1 MKKLIISTI
10 FALLLSLNL
19 WGKTKPNLIFI
30 SVDTL
35 RQDHLGIYGY
45 HRNTSPNIDR
55 LLSRGVWFTNAHCNV
70 PLTNPSF
77 CSMMTSRYP
86 HEIGATRNGIPMV
99 RDALTLAEILKENGY
114 TTVAFL
120 SNWPLKAHLSNLDQ
134 GFDIYDDNFSKKRW
148 LFFNDERDAR
158 GVTEQA
164 TNWLKNQLKEP
175 FFLWAHYSEPHA
187 PYLSHKGFRFSD
199 PNLPDTE
206 EQRRIDAYDSEI
218 AYADHYIGELV
229 NCLSQLGLLENSLVF
244 FVADHGESLGE
255 HSYVGHGR
263 YLYEPS
269 MRIPFGLSGP
279 GIPRGVRIDAQ
290 VELLDLAPTFLAY
303 AGIPIPPQM
312 RGRNLLPYIRG
323 EKPWQEPYL
332 VYFETYPGAVRGEG
346 MEKLASLK
354 KPIWVGLKVE
364 NLKVLYSVPNSRWE
378 MYQIQQDPKELHN
391 LADPTNSVFIQFSE
405 KVLGWWRGWKDTAV
419 VGSTT
424 ALTEEDKKKLEALG
438 YLNK

>member
-1 MKKLIISTI
+1 MMRKSKKVIVAILSTV
-10 FALLLSLNL
+10 FFLGAN
-19 WGKTKPNLIFI
+19 KPNLILI

-35 RQDHLGIYGY
+35 RQDHLSIYGY

-55 LLSRGVWFTNAHCNV
+55 LLQSGVWFTNAHTNV

-86 HEIGATRNGIPMV
+86 HEIGATRNGIPMI
-99 RDALTLAEILKENGY
+99 REAETLAEILKRHGY

-134 GFDIYDDNFSKKRW
+134 GFDIYDDNFNKKRW
-148 LFFNDERDAR
+148 IFFNSERDAR

-164 TNWLKNQLKEP
+164 VKWLEENLKEP
-175 FFLWAHYSEPHA
+175 FFFWAHYSEPHA
-187 PYLSHKGFRFSD
+187 PYLFHKGFIFKD
-199 PNLPDTE
+199 PNAPKTD
-206 EQRRIDAYDSEI
+206 QQQRIDAYDSEI
-218 AYADHYIGELV
+218 AYADHYIGVLLDKINE
-229 NCLSQLGLLENSLVF
+229 LGLRKNSLIF

-255 HSYVGHGR
+255 HGYVGHGR

-279 GIPRGVRIDAQ
+279 GIPVGVRIDAQ
-290 VELLDLAPTFLAY
+290 VELLDLAPTFLGY
-303 AGIPIPPQM
+303 AGIEPGKEM
-312 RGRNLLPYIRG
+312 RGRNLIPYIKG
-323 EKPWQEPYL
+323 EKSWEKHYI
-332 VYFETYPGAVRGEG
+332 VYFETYPGAIRGEG
-346 MEKLASLK
+346 MEKLANLK
-354 KPIWVGLKVE
+354 KPIWVGLKLDE
-364 NLKVLYSVPNSRWE
+364 LKVLYSVTNSRWE
-378 MYQIQQDPKELHN
+378 MYNLAYDPKELKN
-391 LADPTNSVFIQFSE
+391 RADPANEIFITYSE
-405 KVLGWWRGWKDTAV
+405 RVLAWWRSWRNKAV